1 MKVAHIITALRAE
14 GAQTMLYKLLSRMEK
29 SRFESVVVSLSGQG
43 VFAERFA
50 GLNVPVYS
58 IDMKTG
64 LPTPAAAFRLV
75 RKIREIKP
83 DLIQGWMYHGN
94 LAAQLAGGLMPARV
108 PVIWNIRGAHY
119 ILKNEKPVTRA
130 VIWVGAKLSSL
141 PAKIINNS
149 EESALGHEERLGY
162 RADKRLIIPNGF
174 DTDIYSPSPMA
185 RMSVREELKLSA
197 DAVLIGLIA
206 RYHPVKGH
214 ATFLEAAAMLLK
226 SHSHVHFVLAGAKVD
241 TRNER
246 LRKALARFDISQ
258 QVHLL
263 GEREDMPRLA
273 AAMDI
278 ASLSSYCEGF
288 PNAIG
293 EAMACGVPCVATD
306 VGDSSKVIG
315 DTGQIVP
322 PRDPSALADAWKR
335 LIDMGD
341 ERRRML
347 GMLARERI
355 VEKFS
360 LGAIA
365 SHYESLYTEVLSQS
379 SH

>member
-1 MKVAHIITALRAE
+1 MKVAHIITALHAE
-14 GAQTMLYKLLSRMEK
+14 GAQMMLYKLLSRMK
-29 SRFESVVVSLSGQG
+29 RSRFESVVVSLSDQG
-43 VFAERFA
+43 ALAERFTS
-50 GLNVPVYS
+50 LNIPVYS
-58 IDMKTG
+58 INMKAG

-108 PVIWNIRGAHY
+108 PVLWNIRGAHY
-119 ILKNEKPVTRA
+119 TLKNEKPATA
-130 VIWVGAKLSSL
+130 AAIWFGAKLSRL

-162 RADKRLIIPNGF
+162 RADKRVIIANGF
-174 DTDIYSPSPMA
+174 DTDIYSPSLMA
-185 RMSVREELKLSA
+185 RASVREELKVPA

-206 RYHPVKGH
+206 RYHPVKDH

-226 SHSHVHFVLAGAKVD
+226 SHHHVHFVLAGARVD
-241 TRNER
+241 TSNEQ
-246 LRKALARFDISQ
+246 LSEALTRFDISR

-263 GEREDMPRLA
+263 GERKDTPRLA

-278 ASLSSYCEGF
+278 VSLSSYCEGF
-288 PNAIG
+288 PNTIG

-306 VGDSSKVIG
+306 VGDSSMLVG
-315 DTGQIVP
+315 DTGLIVP
-322 PRDPSALADAWKR
+322 PRDSSALANAWEK
-335 LIDMGD
+335 LIDIGA
-341 ERRRML
+341 ERRQML
-347 GMLARERI
+347 GMLARERVI
-355 VEKFS
+355 KKFS

-365 SHYESLYTEVLSQS
+365 SQYETLYAEMLSKTK
-379 SH
+379 H